1 MEHGHLYTKANET
14 DKKWYGKMI
23 KNIVVTWKC
32 IITFVFLT
40 YYLDQIRKTR
50 KWNGDESSQREYYL
64 AHVHRT
70 VIQMVKQI

>member
-1 MEHGHLYTKANET
+1 
-14 DKKWYGKMI
+14 MI

>member
-1 MEHGHLYTKANET
+1 MEMYNYL
-14 DKKWYGKMI
+14 
-23 KNIVVTWKC
+23 C
-32 IITFVFLT
+32 FLT
-40 YYLDQIRKTR
+40 YYLDQIRKIR